1 MNEKHPNIFS
11 MLAGYST
18 IAVENYLTESFAL
31 LLGVLLERA
40 PGYALDFLAKLTNLP
55 KECMFDNPAG
65 ILIDTQ
71 MQKDSKRPDI
81 EIKQDKS
88 ILVYIEIKHDS
99 PLHTG
104 QLEDYHK
111 LLSNSGIPCCRLVL
125 LTRSRP
131 SLTETVLPRQDFHH
145 VCWYEVYE
153 WFAAL
158 DTGDA
163 VCQYLIADFRS
174 FLEQKDM
181 NLQKVTWEGWA
192 SHTGPTEPFRYA
204 KSCN

>member
-1 MNEKHPNIFS
+1 
-11 MLAGYST
+11 
-18 IAVENYLTESFAL
+18 
-31 LLGVLLERA
+31 
-40 PGYALDFLAKLTNLP
+40 
-55 KECMFDNPAG
+55 
-65 ILIDTQ
+65 

-125 LTRSRP
+125 LTRSRS

-181 NLQKVTWEGWA
+181 NLQKVTWEDGQATLAQLNLSDMLKAATKETIVLSEKTGHKKA
-192 SHTGPTEPFRYA
+192 S
-204 KSCN
+204 C